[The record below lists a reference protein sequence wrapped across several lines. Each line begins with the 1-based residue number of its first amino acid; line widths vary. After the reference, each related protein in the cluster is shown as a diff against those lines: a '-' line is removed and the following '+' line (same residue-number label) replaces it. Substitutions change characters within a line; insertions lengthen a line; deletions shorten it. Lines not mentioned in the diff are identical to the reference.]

1 MRDLD
6 KFRGCLLAG
15 AAGDAL
21 GYEVEFMREKEIFT
35 RFGEHGITEYC
46 LHNGLAK
53 ISDDTQ
59 MTLFTATGL
68 LYGNTRSKM
77 RGIMGS
83 YEGYIRYHYKDWY
96 RTQTE
101 KYPLS
106 GEYHYS
112 WLVNVPELF
121 SRRAPGNSCM
131 AALSSDNFGTTEEPI
146 NHSKGCGSV
155 MRVAPVG
162 LYFCDSRYSIED
174 SDRIG
179 AASAALTHGH
189 ELAWLPSAAMA
200 HIVRQLAEHDD
211 VTVLAAVQDAMATLQ
226 KLYPQAKFLDKL
238 LSLLQKAV
246 DLSADDRDDLGAIH
260 LLGEGWTA
268 DEALAIAVY
277 CALKYPDNIEK
288 ALIAAVNHKGD
299 SDSTGS
305 IAGNILGA
313 SLGMQ
318 AIPRKFLENLEL
330 RDLIQEV
337 ADDLYNDCKMTEYGD
352 YRDSV
357 WEAKYIL
364 TCYPKMS

>member
-1 MRDLD
+1 MRNLD

-35 RFGEHGITEYC
+35 RFGENGITEYC
-46 LHNGLAK
+46 LHNGLAR

-68 LYGNTRSKM
+68 LYGTTRSKM

-112 WLVNVPELF
+112 WLVNVPDLF
-121 SRRAPGNSCM
+121 SRRAPGNTCM
-131 AALSSDNFGTTEEPI
+131 AALSGDNFGTTEEPI

-162 LYFCDSRYSIED
+162 LYFCDSRYTIED

-211 VTVLAAVQDAMATLQ
+211 VTVLAAVQDAMGTLQ
-226 KLYPQAKFLDKL
+226 KLYPQEKFLDKL

-246 DLSADDRDDLGAIH
+246 DLSADDRDDLSAIH

-313 SLGMQ
+313 SLGLQ

-352 YRDSV
+352 YRDPV